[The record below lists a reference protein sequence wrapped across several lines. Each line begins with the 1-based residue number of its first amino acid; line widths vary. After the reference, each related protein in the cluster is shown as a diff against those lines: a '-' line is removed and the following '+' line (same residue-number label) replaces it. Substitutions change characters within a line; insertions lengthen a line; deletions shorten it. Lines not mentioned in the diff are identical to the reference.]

1 MARLPAL
8 SAMGVEELLKLREEV
23 MAMLSRRATALQGE
37 LAALEGYQRSDG
49 PPSSG
54 PRTIRRSGP
63 RTSSL
68 FGRKIPPKYRD
79 QSGNAWSGRGAQP
92 RWLTAAI
99 KAGAKREDFLIDN
112 SGRAEKRAASA
123 TRLGSSK
130 RGKSAKR
137 AKSARRTRPAKRAK
151 SATRP
156 KSAKRP
162 TAAQRSKSVSRAKS
176 AKVSKPSRKR
186 VASRTTLRTK
196 SRPPSPRSSP
206 MSDVARQNG
215 AGSQTGDAGRADQP

>member
-23 MAMLSRRATALQGE
+23 MAMLSRRATALQAE

-49 PPSSG
+49 PPSSR
-54 PRTIRRSGP
+54 PRTSRPSGP

-79 QSGNAWSGRGAQP
+79 QSGNTWSGRGAQP

-112 SGRAEKRAASA
+112 SGRPDKRAASA

-130 RGKSAKR
+130 KSAKR

-162 TAAQRSKSVSRAKS
+162 TSAQRSKSVSRAKS
-176 AKVSKPSRKR
+176 AKVSNKR
-186 VASRTTLRTK
+186 LASRTTLRTK
-196 SRPPSPRSSP
+196 SRPPSPRPSP
-206 MSDVARQNG
+206 MSNARQKG
-215 AGSQTGDAGRADQP
+215 AGSQAGEAGRADQP